1 MKFEKEITRFA
12 PSPTGRLHLGHA
24 FSALFSQKEAE
35 RRNGKV
41 LLRLE
46 NIDKARC
53 KTEYEN
59 YIKEDLLW
67 LGFDWTGSVRRQSD
81 HMEDYQIALQK
92 LNEIGVLYPCFC
104 SRADILKEIENSS
117 GAPHDGIMGP
127 DGPTY
132 PGTCRLL
139 TRDIQNQG
147 ISSGKKYA
155 LRLDVRRA
163 KDIVGSISWFN
174 IDTGETRAAPEIFGD
189 IVLARKDIMTSYH
202 LSCTVD
208 DNIQGISL
216 VTRARDLAL
225 ATHIHRLLQELLD
238 YKVPE
243 YKFHKIIGD
252 KNGNRLSKRVKSKTI
267 YAMRKEGVTV
277 SDIRLAIG
285 L

>member
-1 MKFEKEITRFA
+1 MQFEKEITRFA
-12 PSPTGRLHLGHA
+12 PSPTGRIHLGHA
-24 FSALFSQKEAE
+24 LSALFSQEEAE
-35 RRNGKV
+35 KRNGKV
-41 LLRLE
+41 LLRME

-53 KTEYEN
+53 KTEYEA
-59 YIKEDLLW
+59 YIKEDLHW
-67 LGFDWTGSVRRQSD
+67 LGFDWNGAVRRQSD

-92 LNEIGVLYPCFC
+92 LKEIGVLYPCFC
-104 SRADILKEIENSS
+104 SRGDILTEIENSS

-132 PGTCRLL
+132 PGTCRKLA
-139 TRDIQNQG
+139 RDLQNEG
-147 ISSGKKYA
+147 IASGKKYA

-163 KDIVGSISWFN
+163 QDIVGIISWLDA
-174 IDTGETRAAPEIFGD
+174 DTGEIRAEPEIFGD

-208 DNIQGISL
+208 DHIQGISL

-225 ATHIHRLLQELLD
+225 ATHIHRLLQQLLD

-267 YAMRKEGVTV
+267 YAMRKEGFRV

>member
-1 MKFEKEITRFA
+1 MQFEKEITRFA

-35 RRNGKV
+35 KRNGKV
-41 LLRLE
+41 LLRME

-53 KTEYEN
+53 KTEYETH
-59 YIKEDLLW
+59 IKEDLHW
-67 LGFDWTGSVRRQSD
+67 LGFDWTGTVRRQSD

-92 LNEIGVLYPCFC
+92 LKKRGVLYPCFC
-104 SRADILKEIENSS
+104 SRADILKEIENSF
-117 GAPHDGIMGP
+117 GAPHSSILGP

-132 PGTCRLL
+132 PGTCRSL
-139 TRDIQNQG
+139 TPDLQSEEIA
-147 ISSGKKYA
+147 SGKKYA
-155 LRLDVRRA
+155 LRLDVR
-163 KDIVGSISWFN
+163 KSLDIVGDISWF
-174 IDTGETRAAPEIFGD
+174 DMKAGETRAEPEIFGD
-189 IVLARKDIMTSYH
+189 IVLARKDVMASYH

-216 VTRARDLAL
+216 VTRAEDLTL
-225 ATHIHRLLQELLD
+225 ATHIHRLLQQLLD

>member
-1 MKFEKEITRFA
+1 MQFEKEITRFA
-12 PSPTGRLHLGHA
+12 PSPTGRIHLGHA
-24 FSALFSQKEAE
+24 LSALFSQEEAE
-35 RRNGKV
+35 KRNGKV
-41 LLRLE
+41 LLRME

-53 KTEYEN
+53 KTEYED
-59 YIKEDLLW
+59 YIKEDLHW
-67 LGFDWTGSVRRQSD
+67 LGFDWNGAVRRQSD
-81 HMEDYQIALQK
+81 HMADYQIALQK
-92 LNEIGVLYPCFC
+92 LKEIGVLYPCFC
-104 SRADILKEIENSS
+104 ARGDILTEIENSS

-132 PGTCRLL
+132 PGTCRKL
-139 TRDIQNQG
+139 TRDLQNEG
-147 ISSGKKYA
+147 IASGKKYA

-163 KDIVGSISWFN
+163 QDIVGIISWLDA
-174 IDTGETRAAPEIFGD
+174 DTGEIRAEPEIFGD

-208 DNIQGISL
+208 DHIQGISL

-225 ATHIHRLLQELLD
+225 ATHIHRLLQQLLD

-267 YAMRKEGVTV
+267 DMMRKEGFTV
-277 SDIRLAIG
+277 SNIRSAIG